1 MEILN
6 KNTFYQKIGT
16 DKLVLIDFFATWCM
30 PCRMLAPILE
40 GVAEA
45 NKDIDVC
52 KLDIDESNELAREYR
67 VFSVPTLILFKN
79 GKAVDHLV
87 GLNSVDA
94 INDFIAKNR

>member
-6 KNTFYQKIGT
+6 KNTFYQKIGS
-16 DKLVLIDFFATWCM
+16 DRLVLVDFFATWCM

-52 KLDIDESNELAREYR
+52 KLDIDESSELAREYR

>member
-6 KNTFYQKIGT
+6 KNTFFQKIGS
-16 DKLVLIDFFATWCM
+16 DKLILVDFFATWCM

-45 NKDIDVC
+45 NKDIEVC

>member
-1 MEILN
+1 
-6 KNTFYQKIGT
+6 
-16 DKLVLIDFFATWCM
+16 M

-52 KLDIDESNELAREYR
+52 KLDIDESSELAREYR

-94 INDFIAKNR
+94 INDFIAKNRY